1 MGHYYY
7 FISSL
12 PSLKFDVPSAM
23 SVRLYLSQCEK
34 YGIGPRILKALS
46 ELSLLPPR
54 QIKLPANSFQA
65 KWYNWETYLRNRLA
79 IQRAQLQG
87 KMVRSFLLPQKDEYL
102 SEIDR
107 IVNETLF
114 QAPVYEREK
123 MLDGLRWHKVEE
135 LEFGHY
141 FDFDILCSYKLKLL
155 IKEKWQRHSDT
166 EKGFQKLEE
175 IVSSTFSA
183 FSGGK

>member
-1 MGHYYY
+1 M
-7 FISSL
+7 SL
-12 PSLKFDVPSAM
+12 RLFASLCEQYNVDVS
-23 SVRLYLSQCEK
+23 E
-34 YGIGPRILKALS
+34 LKPLLALS
-46 ELSLLPPR
+46 LCPPR
-54 QIKLPANSFQA
+54 ASKLPENSFQA
-65 KWYNWETYLRNRLA
+65 KWYRWETYLRNRLA

-87 KMVRSFLLPQKDEYL
+87 KMVKSFLQPQKDEYL

-114 QAPVYEREK
+114 QTPVYEREK
-123 MLDGLRWHKVEE
+123 ILDGLRWHKIEE

-166 EKGFQKLEE
+166 GKGFQQLEE
-175 IVSSTFSA
+175 IVNSTFSA
-183 FSGGK
+183 FSGEK